1 MTAELRKFQILA
13 HERLDAFSTRS
24 RFIDVVEELVSE
36 ISLLGEQSD
45 ELERTNHR
53 LRSEVRQLKIVIEA
67 KDRFAHEGES
77 SDEKGALRDENVIL
91 RTEVKRLER
100 LLNSRQI
107 PDRDSSES
115 FRPALKSSFR
125 SCDSRDGRQI
135 QFSRQSVGEDGRFS
149 MRRSLPNEN
158 MKNVLSKR
166 VSLDAPPSPLHKKG
180 PLNKSDPSSLV
191 MNAVRSENASGRRAR
206 SKQSLFYSNESH
218 DGSFRFVPIEQ
229 VMDSEA
235 IGNLVSVMSKV
246 EACKSHDL
254 VAVARAMT
262 ASKVQEGENLCIEGE
277 PGLYFIVIIEGEY
290 LQETTGRPT
299 RELRRNDSIGE
310 AVFIHPY
317 PMASSSVKC
326 TSPNGGLVWTIH
338 TEVLRQVMR
347 EVAMRSSS
355 IDLSDVRIGRTI
367 GRGGTAVVK
376 LATVPK
382 EDETK
387 FYALKIIK
395 KRTLEK
401 HNKLSLL
408 QNERFILSQLDSP
421 FVIKLR
427 TTLKDD
433 RHIFFLLELAPGG
446 DLLTVLNNL
455 GVLTRSQSQFYTAC
469 IISALDHCHARGV
482 VYRDLKPENL
492 LVDSQ
497 GYLKLSDFGVA
508 KKLISLEN
516 DTTYSLVGTP
526 QFIAPEVILGR
537 GYGREVDL
545 WSLGCCVYEFIT
557 GELSFPEEQNQF
569 EQFQRIIHFN
579 PSQLTFAGTP
589 PADLASQNFVKALLC
604 PNPKLRLGSKSFEQI
619 KNDAF
624 FENASPEDEKFSW
637 ERFLDRKL
645 KPPFEPVLR
654 PLSSSCSTSSE
665 APLSDD
671 ITSNS
676 AASPALSSVSW
687 TSFKDPVLYI

>member
-45 ELERTNHR
+45 DLERTNQR

-67 KDRFAHEGES
+67 KDRFGHEGES
-77 SDEKGALRDENVIL
+77 LDEKGALRDENVML

-100 LLNSRQI
+100 LLNSLQI

-115 FRPALKSSFR
+115 IRPALKSSFR
-125 SCDSRDGRQI
+125 SRDSRDGRQI

-158 MKNVLSKR
+158 MKKGLSKR

-180 PLNKSDPSSLV
+180 PLNKSEPSSLV
-191 MNAVRSENASGRRAR
+191 MNAVRSVNASGRRAR

-229 VMDSEA
+229 VKDSEV
-235 IGNLVSVMSKV
+235 IGNLVSVMSKIQ
-246 EACKSHDL
+246 ACKSHDL

-262 ASKVQEGENLCIEGE
+262 ASKVQQGENLCIQGE
-277 PGLYFIVIIEGEY
+277 PGLYFIVVIEGEY
-290 LQETTGRPT
+290 FQETTGRAS
-299 RELRRNDSIGE
+299 RELKRNDSIGE
-310 AVFIHPY
+310 AVFIHPF

-326 TSPNGGLVWTIH
+326 TSPNGGLVWTVH

-355 IDLSDVRIGRTI
+355 IDLSDVKIGRTI

-376 LATVPK
+376 LAWVPK

-408 QNERFILSQLDSP
+408 QNERFILSQLDSS

-469 IISALDHCHARGV
+469 ILSALEHCHARGV

-516 DTTYSLVGTP
+516 HDTTYSLVGTP

-557 GELSFPEEQNQF
+557 GELPFPEEQNQF
-569 EQFQRIIHFN
+569 ELFQRIIHFN
-579 PSQLTFAGTP
+579 PSQLTFEGTP
-589 PADLASQNFVKALLC
+589 PVDLASQNFVKALLC
-604 PNPKLRLGSKSFEQI
+604 PNPKHRLGSKSFDEI
-619 KNDAF
+619 KHDAF
-624 FENASPEDEKFSW
+624 FENASPDAEKFSW
-637 ERFLDRKL
+637 DRFRDRKL

-654 PLSSSCSTSSE
+654 PLSSCSSE